1 MAAGVTD
8 RLGSVADIAE
18 LVEAAEE
25 KPGKRRPY
33 KKRGAAAE
41 AENSNEALP
50 PVIPLRPQAKAM
62 TDDG

>member
-1 MAAGVTD
+1 MAAGLTD

-41 AENSNEALP
+41 AENS
-50 PVIPLRPQAKAM
+50 K
-62 TDDG
+62 